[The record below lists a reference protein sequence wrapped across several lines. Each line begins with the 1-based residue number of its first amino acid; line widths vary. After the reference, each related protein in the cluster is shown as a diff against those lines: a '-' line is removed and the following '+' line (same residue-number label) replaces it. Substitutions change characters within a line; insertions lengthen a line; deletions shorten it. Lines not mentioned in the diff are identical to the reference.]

1 MGRAQVEFIQ
11 SQNVAWEPAARH
23 GLRRPAR
30 VKRLSHDPAT
40 GAFTALVEYERGARI
55 ATPLRRAGSEEWF
68 VLYGAATLNGH
79 ALGRHHY
86 AFLPPGTGVASLDCP
101 DGALVLT
108 YFNGGFADTPAD
120 AADGR
125 AGDPGADAGA
135 APPPPPR
142 YVDSYAMPWDATVLD
157 PKLVHLRLSRKILR
171 ADPDC
176 RTYLLAG
183 LPQGRPADGRVGL
196 ETHPH
201 DEEMFLVS
209 GDMSAPQGVM
219 HPGAYFYRPRGILHG
234 PHFSDLGFFMFMRNP
249 GTDRISTD
257 WTTTVHA
264 LPQEPPL
271 APVLPADAPA
281 DWARPLPTRVPY

>member
-1 MGRAQVEFIQ
+1 
-11 SQNVAWEPAARH
+11 
-23 GLRRPAR
+23 
-30 VKRLSHDPAT
+30 
-40 GAFTALVEYERGARI
+40 
-55 ATPLRRAGSEEWF
+55 
-68 VLYGAATLNGH
+68 
-79 ALGRHHY
+79 
-86 AFLPPGTGVASLDCP
+86 
-101 DGALVLT
+101 
-108 YFNGGFADTPAD
+108 
-120 AADGR
+120 
-125 AGDPGADAGA
+125 
-135 APPPPPR
+135 
-142 YVDSYAMPWDATVLD
+142 MPWDATVLD

-264 LPQEPPL
+264 LPQEPPF